1 VAGTSTYALA
11 AGTVDILSAVA
22 RRSSIDTVMA
32 RMSLTDY
39 NSLPNKTTEGLPTQ
53 FFFDRQYTPQI
64 KLWQVPENSTDTI
77 VYWTLMQIEDITGSD
92 QDADIPY
99 RWLDA
104 MCAGLALR
112 IYTKTP
118 SFDAVRLAELKQQAA
133 DSFDHAAT
141 DENERAT
148 LKIVPT
154 SALL

>member
-1 VAGTSTYALA
+1 
-11 AGTVDILSAVA
+11 
-22 RRSSIDTVMA
+22 
-32 RMSLTDY
+32 MS
-39 NSLPNKTTEGLPTQ
+39 
-53 FFFDRQYTPQI
+53 F
-64 KLWQVPENSTDTI
+64 LW
-77 VYWTLMQIEDITGSD
+77 M
-92 QDADIPY
+92 
-99 RWLDA
+99 DA

-118 SFDAVRLAELKQQAA
+118 TLEPVRLAELKQQAA